1 MGRSRTSPSG
11 PLDPDSVLRFLQAHG
26 PSERR
31 AIARGLGV
39 RDAQRSELRLLL
51 RSLVAEGRVNLVK
64 GRRFS
69 VGGALKPVQILEIV
83 GPDADGEL
91 LAKPADWDGT
101 GDPPPIY
108 VAPPRDEG
116 PAPAA
121 GERILAKLR
130 QDPDGGY
137 DAFILRRLGS
147 GPAEILGIFRLSDG
161 RGRIDPTDR
170 RAKSSF
176 MVDGAHTKGAKP
188 GDLVRAVA
196 LPRRAAG
203 LPTARIVERV
213 GHLDDPGVV
222 SLIAIHGHGIPTVF
236 PDGVLAETRAATPP
250 TMAGRED
257 LRGETLVTI
266 DGEDARDFDDAVWA
280 EPDTDPQNEGGFH
293 LIVAIADVAYYV
305 RAGSPLDRTAYER
318 GNSVYMP
325 DRVVPMLP
333 ERLSN
338 DLCSLRPD
346 EDRPVLAAHMWID
359 AHGHMKRHRF
369 TRAMIRSQARL
380 TYEQAEAIRDG
391 SHTAAEPQVVAM
403 VRGPLYAAFAALS
416 EARAKRG
423 TLDLDLPE
431 YKVVFGPG
439 GDIDRIARRDRLASH
454 RLIEEF
460 MILANVAAAEALE
473 KHRFPCMY
481 RIHDRPDEAKVEALR
496 QYLDTLGIKLAK
508 GQVLRASTFA
518 NILDRVKTMPFAT
531 EVNELVLRTQ
541 SQAVYS
547 PENIGHFGL
556 ALRKYAHFT
565 SPIRRYSDL
574 LVHRALIG
582 ALGLGEGGI
591 DRSAG
596 ESFVRAGEHISG
608 TERRAVAAEREA
620 MERYLTLF
628 LADKVGARFMGRV
641 SGVTRFGLFVALD
654 DIGAQ
659 GLVPVST
666 LGVERFRHDERR
678 HILEGLRTGTIYRLG
693 QRLEVVV
700 REASPVTG
708 GLLLALASASRTAES
723 DQAGP
728 GGRGERAGA
737 GRPQWRARRGR
748 RR

>member
-1 MGRSRTSPSG
+1 MGRSRTSPTA
-11 PLDPDSVLRFLQAHG
+11 PLDPDSVVRFLSAHG
-26 PSERR
+26 PSDRR
-31 AIARGLGV
+31 AIARGLGA
-39 RDAQRSELRLLL
+39 RDAQRSELRMLL
-51 RSLVAEGRVNLVK
+51 RSLVADGRVTLVK
-64 GRRFS
+64 GRRYS
-69 VGGALKPVQILEIV
+69 VGGALKPVQVLEIV
-83 GPDADGEL
+83 GPDTDGEL
-91 LAKPADWDGT
+91 LAKPTDWDGP

-116 PAPAA
+116 PAPAP

-130 QDPDGGY
+130 EDPDGGY
-137 DAFILRRLGS
+137 DAFILRRLGA
-147 GPAEILGIFRLSDG
+147 GPAEVLGIFRLADG
-161 RGRIDPTDR
+161 KGRIDPTDR
-170 RAKSSF
+170 RAKTSF
-176 MVDGAHTKGAKP
+176 MVDVAHIKGAKP

-196 LPRRAAG
+196 LPRRSAG
-203 LPTARIVERV
+203 LPTARIVERI

-222 SLIAIHGHGIPTVF
+222 SLIAIHAHGIPTVF
-236 PDGVLAETRAATPP
+236 SDPVLEETRAAIPP
-250 TMAGRED
+250 TVVGRED

-280 EPDTDPQNEGGFH
+280 EPDSDPHNAGGFH
-293 LIVAIADVAYYV
+293 LVVAIADVAYYV
-305 RAGSPLDRTAYER
+305 RSGAPLDRSAYER

-359 AHGHMKRHRF
+359 AHGNMRRHHF
-369 TRAMIRSQARL
+369 VRAMIRSQARL
-380 TYEQAEAIRDG
+380 TYEQAQAIHDG
-391 SHTAAEPQVVAM
+391 SHTAAEPPVTAM
-403 VRGPLYAAFAALS
+403 VRGPLYGAFAALS
-416 EARAKRG
+416 EAREKRG

-431 YKVVFGPG
+431 YTVVFGAG
-439 GDIDRIARRDRLASH
+439 GEIDRIARRNRLASH

-460 MILANVAAAEALE
+460 MILANVAAAETLE

-481 RIHDRPDEAKVEALR
+481 RVHDRPDEAKVEALR

-508 GQVLRASTFA
+508 GQVLRSATFA
-518 NILDRVKTMPFAT
+518 NILERVKDMPFAT

-541 SQAVYS
+541 SQAIYS

-556 ALRKYAHFT
+556 ALRRYAHFT

-582 ALGLGEGGI
+582 ALDLGDGGI
-591 DRSAG
+591 DRAAG

-628 LADKVGARFMGRV
+628 LADKVGARFAGRV

-654 DIGAQ
+654 EIGAQ
-659 GLVPVST
+659 GLIPVST
-666 LGVERFRHDERR
+666 LGTERFRHDERR
-678 HILEGLRTGTIYRLG
+678 HVLEGLRTGTLYRLG
-693 QRLEVVV
+693 QRVEVVV

-708 GLLLALASASRTAES
+708 GLVLGLVGRHESADGASGQMVPR
-723 DQAGP
+723 QK
-728 GGRGERAGA
+728 GRSF
-737 GRPQWRARRGR
+737 RPPPRRGR